1 MDFKTIVNCMF
12 QNKTQWQSL
21 SDTDK
26 EEFFFIVNRFMA
38 KKYPVHAQKFN
49 DKHIDKATAMD
60 IWFMFMKRETR
71 VPFWFWKGPTKK
83 KDPEIKGW
91 QLVMEFNDL
100 NMQDIYTLCEMFPDD
115 VKEEVKRIELIKKE
129 TEK

>member
-1 MDFKTIVNCMF
+1 
-12 QNKTQWQSL
+12 
-21 SDTDK
+21 
-26 EEFFFIVNRFMA
+26 
-38 KKYPVHAQKFN
+38 
-49 DKHIDKATAMD
+49 MD

-71 VPFWFWKGPTKK
+71 TPFWFWKGPTKK

-91 QLVMEFNDL
+91 QSVMEFNDM